1 MKTQT
6 KFYRL
11 VLDSLALIAIAN
23 RQSLKRRDVD
33 EDWCQILYANSR
45 TVGTNRN
52 ANSEYIK
59 MKGCGWRLRLKFM
72 DQFMKKIKYASSEWS
87 GEAAHLRSLARAFA
101 EST

>member
-1 MKTQT
+1 MKTDA
-6 KFYRL
+6 KFYTPIQERL
-11 VLDSLALIAIAN
+11 VLIA
-23 RQSLKRRDVD
+23 D
-33 EDWCQILYANSR
+33 
-45 TVGTNRN
+45 

-101 EST
+101 DST